1 MLKYAV
7 YSGFVLGLLFLYDR
21 GMVPFTNAN
30 AAKAAL
36 GK

>member
-7 YSGFVLGLLFLYDR
+7 SAGLIVGLLFLYDR
-21 GMVPFTNAN
+21 GMIPYTNTR
-30 AAKAAL
+30 AAKQSL